1 MAAWERVKAWLGWGG
16 GRPPATGDREAE
28 RLRDRQREV
37 EDRLNTLEM
46 EARMRRRRRIDTTAD
61 TWRGDPK

>member
-1 MAAWERVKAWLGWGG
+1 MAAWERVKAWLGWGQPPG
-16 GRPPATGDREAE
+16 GPRRDREAE